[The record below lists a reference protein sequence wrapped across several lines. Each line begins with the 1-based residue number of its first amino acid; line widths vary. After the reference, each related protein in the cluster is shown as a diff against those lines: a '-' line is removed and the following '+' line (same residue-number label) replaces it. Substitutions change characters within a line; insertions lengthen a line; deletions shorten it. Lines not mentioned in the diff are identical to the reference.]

1 MPGKL
6 AMTMLANVGCIHGY
20 GEQGRGTR
28 AWAVAGKRGGGGE
41 SVACV
46 FEGLRR
52 TAELW
57 DWRESMDVFRWMDD
71 SVVVLVGPTC
81 RLLALEL

>member
-1 MPGKL
+1 MD
-6 AMTMLANVGCIHGY
+6 VESRE
-20 GEQGRGTR
+20 GEHEQW
-28 AWAVAGKRGGGGE
+28 AWEEAGKRGGGGE
-41 SVACV
+41 SAACV

-81 RLLALEL
+81 RLSCE